1 VAEFIL
7 GNSVSR
13 VAKRYP
19 LLQAAL
25 WRLDFALVWS
35 LINLFRILPVDTA
48 SRLGGWVG
56 RVVGPRLHRKTEMFR
71 ENLSIAFPE
80 KSATEIEALI
90 LQSWRSAGRILAEY
104 PHLGRIF
111 ESRDRE
117 RLHIERLDPALQVG
131 AGCRPLVIV
140 SAHQCNWELVCSA
153 MGRLGIANASLY
165 TPPSNPLLDR
175 MLLESRGKLKC
186 QLVPRDH
193 AARVLMRSIKQGLS
207 AGFVMERR
215 VDDGKDVPFFGR
227 DKPSTLLP
235 ARLALKFDIDLVP
248 VRVERIRDA
257 EFKVSFYP
265 PVRPTDPTADETDK
279 AVDMIRQVHEHF
291 EEWIREQ
298 PQDWFCSKRIW
309 PKLDPADSAGIP
321 EEKYYAA

>member
-56 RVVGPRLHRKTEMFR
+56 RVVGPRLRRKTEMFR

-80 KSATEIEALI
+80 KSAVEIEALI
-90 LQSWRSAGRILAEY
+90 LESWRSAGRVLAEY
-104 PHLGRIF
+104 PHLGSIF

-175 MLLESRGKLKC
+175 MLLESRKKLNC

-215 VDDGKDVPFFGR
+215 VDDGKDIRRHTLNSSNHKFHGL
-227 DKPSTLLP
+227 LLP
-235 ARLALKFDIDLVP
+235 HFHSFGFPHGLAL
-248 VRVERIRDA
+248 
-257 EFKVSFYP
+257 
-265 PVRPTDPTADETDK
+265 
-279 AVDMIRQVHEHF
+279 
-291 EEWIREQ
+291 
-298 PQDWFCSKRIW
+298 
-309 PKLDPADSAGIP
+309 
-321 EEKYYAA
+321 